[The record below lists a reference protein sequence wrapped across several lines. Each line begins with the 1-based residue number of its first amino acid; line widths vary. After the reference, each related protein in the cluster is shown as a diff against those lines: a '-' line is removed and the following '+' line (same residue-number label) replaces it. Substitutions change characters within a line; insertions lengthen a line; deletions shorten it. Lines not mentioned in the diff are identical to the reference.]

1 MLLIQLVYNRL
12 NAIFHCSWVDKWY
25 HVTWITDIELLY
37 RRIFANSHAIVG
49 LVQTLLILDYAVCFF
64 STLDLLADLRLLVL
78 HEMLPKLDF
87 KLDHFKLLFS
97 FLPLRELF
105 LKCWFLAYDHLLLVG
120 APSTILLEP
129 FLQNQELLRQGIG
142 HIFDV

>member
-1 MLLIQLVYNRL
+1 MPWLCSHRL
-12 NAIFHCSWVDKWY
+12 RDLRLADRQVPQH
-25 HVTWITDIELLY
+25 H
-37 RRIFANSHAIVG
+37 R
-49 LVQTLLILDYAVCFF
+49 
-64 STLDLLADLRLLVL
+64 TLDLLADLRLLVL

-97 FLPLRELF
+97 FFPLRELF

-129 FLQNQELLRQGIG
+129 FLQNQELLRQGELPPADLVCVG
-142 HIFDV
+142 CRTELCVAALRR